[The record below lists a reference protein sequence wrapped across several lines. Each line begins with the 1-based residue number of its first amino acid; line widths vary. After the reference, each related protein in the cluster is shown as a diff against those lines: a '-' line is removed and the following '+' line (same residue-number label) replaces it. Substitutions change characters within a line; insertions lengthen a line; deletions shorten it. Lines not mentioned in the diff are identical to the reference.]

1 VEEHRGVSFPH
12 CIVGRRST
20 EGIQQPQLKY
30 PMLWEHM
37 RIPDCVE
44 SPKAAATHERVRAY
58 SNVAACMGDK
68 HTALVRWGLQEGAGE
83 V

>member
-1 VEEHRGVSFPH
+1 
-12 CIVGRRST
+12 
-20 EGIQQPQLKY
+20 
-30 PMLWEHM
+30 MLWEHM

-58 SNVAACMGDK
+58 SNAVAACMGDK